1 MWKDDDTRSG
11 KVNESNTGAGDS
23 FASAGRCSTRK
34 IVTSNCKTE
43 EVEPGKFVR
52 KCEKTEQLL
61 KDCAGRPSE
70 VVECNKEYTEEDVT
84 GQVVKGSF
92 PMGSSEHEHFK
103 FPGLRS
109 GLHSD
114 IEAIERSMFGSMTR
128 FFDAAEEMKNGFFNA
143 FGTPHLY
150 DTDSPSSSSTRRGV
164 PIEGHP
170 PKEAST
176 KPSNPD
182 GNVDLS
188 GLARDV

>member
-1 MWKDDDTRSG
+1 MTWLALE
-11 KVNESNTGAGDS
+11 KVFYFGFCWISRCQSNDIPVLLREMELHTLHYVLYYR
-23 FASAGRCSTRK
+23 FAPT
-34 IVTSNCKTE
+34 VY
-43 EVEPGKFVR
+43 PF
-52 KCEKTEQLL
+52 LF
-61 KDCAGRPSE
+61 RPSE
-70 VVECNKEYTEEDVT
+70 VVECNKEYTVEDVT

-92 PMGSSEHEHFK
+92 PMGSSEHEPFK

-150 DTDSPSSSSTRRGV
+150 DRDSPSSSATRRGI